1 MTPSRRLL
9 LRAAGAGALS
19 VLPLGRGGQVVRA
32 ATPDPLARD
41 PLAPWANAPAA
52 AAHPDPRIRAL
63 SWAVLA
69 PNPHNRQPWLAE
81 LPAAAPDTVVL
92 RCDLDR
98 RLPVTDPFDRQ
109 ITIGLGAFVELCRHA
124 AAEEGRA
131 VTVTPFPEGEPQP
144 RLDGRPVALLRFGP
158 PGSATSDPLFRAAP
172 ARRSAKRPYDMAR
185 PVAPEA
191 LAALGAVVGDP
202 VRFGGTVAPD
212 RVARIRDIAWRSW
225 QIEAAT
231 EAAHLESV
239 NRMRFGR
246 AGVAASPDGIS
257 VWGPGIEEGVA
268 AGQITRETMLPGG
281 PGYRVMVERYTPM
294 LAATP
299 AYVWLLTAGGGRGAE
314 LAAGRDWL
322 RVNLAATA
330 AGLSVHPLS
339 QALQEFPEVA
349 GPYAEMHA
357 ALAPDGAKVQM
368 LARLGYAPAV
378 PPTPRWPVDT
388 RIRAV

>member
-1 MTPSRRLL
+1 MSLPRRSL
-9 LRAAGAGALS
+9 LRAASGALAL
-19 VLPLGRGGQVVRA
+19 VPLGGVTVLRA
-32 ATPDPLARD
+32 ADPD
-41 PLAPWANAPAA
+41 PLAPWAEAPRA

-69 PNPHNRQPWLAE
+69 PNPHNRQPWIAE

-109 ITIGLGAFVELCRHA
+109 ITIGLGAFAELCRLA

-131 VTVTPFPEGEPQP
+131 VAVSPFPEGEPGP
-144 RLDGRPVALLRFGP
+144 RLDGRPVAILRFGA
-158 PGSATSDPLFRAAP
+158 PGSAAPDPLFRQAA
-172 ARRSAKRPYDMAR
+172 ARRSAKRPYDTAR
-185 PVAPEA
+185 PVAAES
-191 LAALGAVVGDP
+191 LAALGRVVAAP
-202 VRFGGTVAPD
+202 VRFGGTTDPD
-212 RVARIRDIAWRSW
+212 RVATIRDIAWRSW
-225 QIEAAT
+225 QIEATT

-239 NRMRFGR
+239 NLMRFGR
-246 AGVAASPDGIS
+246 TGVAANPDGIS

-268 AGQITRETMLPGG
+268 AGQITRESMLPGG
-281 PGYRVMVERYTPM
+281 AGYRFMIERYAPM

-299 AYVWLLTAGGGRGAE
+299 AYVWLTTGRGRADQ

-349 GPYAEMHA
+349 GPYAEMHG
-357 ALAPDGAKVQM
+357 ALAPDGATVQM
-368 LARLGYAPAV
+368 LARLGYAAPV
-378 PPTPRWPVDT
+378 PPTPRWPVET

>member
-1 MTPSRRLL
+1 MALSRRTV
-9 LRAAGAGALS
+9 LRATGASALTL
-19 VLPLGRGGQVVRA
+19 LPLAGGGQVVRA
-32 ATPDPLARD
+32 AAPD
-41 PLAPWANAPAA
+41 PLAPWREAPAA
-52 AAHPDPRIRAL
+52 ALHPDPRLRAL
-63 SWAVLA
+63 AWAVLA
-69 PNPHNRQPWLAE
+69 PNPHNRQPWIAE

-109 ITIGLGAFVELCRHA
+109 ITIGLGAFAELCRLA

-131 VTVTPFPEGEPQP
+131 VAVAPFPEGEPGP
-144 RLDGRPVALLRFGP
+144 RLDARPVAILRFGA
-158 PGSATSDPLFRAAP
+158 PGSALPDPLFRHAA
-172 ARRSAKRPYDMAR
+172 ARRSSKRPYDTDR
-185 PVAPEA
+185 PVAPES
-191 LAALGAVVGDP
+191 LAALGMVVAAP
-202 VRFGGTVAPD
+202 VRFGGATDPGQ
-212 RVARIRDIAWRSW
+212 VARIRDIAWRSW

-239 NRMRFGR
+239 NLMRFGR
-246 AGVAASPDGIS
+246 AGVAADPDGIS

-268 AGQITRETMLPGG
+268 AGQITRESMLPGG
-281 PGYRVMVERYTPM
+281 AGYRIMIDRYAPM

-299 AYVWLLTAGGGRGAE
+299 AYVWLTTTGGGRASQ

-349 GPYAEMHA
+349 ATRAEMRA
-357 ALAPDGAKVQM
+357 ALIADGVAPDTTVQM
-368 LARLGYAPAV
+368 LARIGYAAPV
-378 PPTPRWPVDT
+378 PPTPRWPVET